1 MSLLLQTRG
10 LRFMGIGNLTLDNY
24 KPLRDV
30 VFENIRTAIMEGT
43 LRPGERLMEIQLAE
57 QLGVSR
63 TPVREAIRKL
73 ELEGLV
79 LMLPR
84 KGAYV
89 ASISKKDLLDI
100 LELRVGLEGMAAY
113 YAAERISKDEIKELE
128 KISKVLEEHV
138 KNNDLEN
145 MLKVDEEFHNFIFDT
160 TGNAR
165 LKSTMLSIWEPAYRF
180 RLKYMSDYSS
190 AVNIVEEHNKIMEA
204 LKKGEAT
211 LAERLAKEH
220 IEKSEQFMVEE
231 LMQDETV

>member
-1 MSLLLQTRG
+1 
-10 LRFMGIGNLTLDNY
+10 MGIGNLSLDNY

-79 LMLPR
+79 IMLPR

-89 ASISKKDLLDI
+89 ASISKKDLVDI

-113 YAAERISKDEIKELE
+113 YAAERISEDEIKELE
-128 KISKVLEEHV
+128 NISKVLEDYI
-138 KNNDLEN
+138 KKNDLEN
-145 MLKVDEEFHNFIFDT
+145 MLKEDENFHNFIFEA

-165 LKSTMLSIWEPAYRF
+165 LKSTMLSIWEPVYRF
-180 RLKYMSDYSS
+180 RLKYMSDYSL
-190 AVNIVEEHNKIMEA
+190 AVNIIEEHNKIMEA
-204 LKKGEAT
+204 LKKGEAD
-211 LAERLAKEH
+211 LAEKLAKEH

>member
-1 MSLLLQTRG
+1 
-10 LRFMGIGNLTLDNY
+10 MGINNLTLDNY
-24 KPLRDV
+24 KPLRDI
-30 VFENIRTAIMEGT
+30 VFENIREAIMEGT

-79 LMLPR
+79 VMLPR

-89 ASISKKDLLDI
+89 ASISKKDLVDI
-100 LELRVGLEGMAAY
+100 LELRVGLEGLAAF
-113 YAAERISKDEIKELE
+113 YAAERISSEAIENLE
-128 KISKVLEEHV
+128 QISR
-138 KNNDLEN
+138 DLEN
-145 MLKVDEEFHNFIFDT
+145 YVYQNDVTNMLKKDEEFHNAIFES

-165 LKSTMLSIWEPAYRF
+165 LKSTMLSIWEPVYRF

-190 AVNIVEEHNKIMEA
+190 AVNIVDEHNRIIEA
-204 LKKGEAT
+204 LKKGEAD
-211 LAERLAKEH
+211 LAEKLAKEH
-220 IEKSEQFMVEE
+220 IEKAEQFMIEE